1 MLRNEEGY
9 TDPTAD
15 GVMQEMARKEREKT
29 LGRIKIAVH
38 MARDLFGW
46 FGFEIEERIVLRDK
60 RTGKVWR

>member
-1 MLRNEEGY
+1 
-9 TDPTAD
+9 
-15 GVMQEMARKEREKT
+15 MQEMARKEREKT

-38 MARDLFGW
+38 MARDLSGW

>member
-1 MLRNEEGY
+1 
-9 TDPTAD
+9 
-15 GVMQEMARKEREKT
+15 MQEMARKEREKT

-60 RTGKVWR
+60 RTGKIWK